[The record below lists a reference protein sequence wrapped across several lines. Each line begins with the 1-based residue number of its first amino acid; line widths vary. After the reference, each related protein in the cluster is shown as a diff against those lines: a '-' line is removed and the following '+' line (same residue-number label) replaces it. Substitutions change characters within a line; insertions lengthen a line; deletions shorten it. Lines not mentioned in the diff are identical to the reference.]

1 MQKEARM
8 RWRRLVAGCVVLGAV
23 GRAPMQAGQS
33 GPMMIPGV
41 SQDRP
46 FDPSHKQ
53 ETPDAGRIRMQE
65 EQAKRVN
72 DERQKK
78 LVSDTAK
85 LYELAGELKEQVG
98 KSDKNTLSVD
108 VVKKAEEIERLA
120 RSVKEKMRG

>member
-1 MQKEARM
+1 M
-8 RWRRLVAGCVVLGAV
+8 RWRRSLLGLVILTATAGVPAI
-23 GRAPMQAGQS
+23 AGQ
-33 GPMMIPGV
+33 GGTLTMPGG

-46 FDPSHKQ
+46 FDPNHRQ
-53 ETPDAGRIRMQE
+53 EPPDPGRVRMQE
-65 EQAKRVN
+65 EQAKKVN

-85 LYELAGELKEQVG
+85 LYAMAGELKEEVA

>member
-1 MQKEARM
+1 MSGM
-8 RWRRLVAGCVVLGAV
+8 RVAAGLVVMSVLGSV
-23 GRAPMQAGQS
+23 PMSAGQTGTWTMPS
-33 GPMMIPGV
+33 G

-46 FDPSHKQ
+46 FDPNHRQ
-53 ETPDAGRIRMQE
+53 EPPDPGKVRMQE
-65 EQAKRVN
+65 EQAKKVN

-78 LVSDTAK
+78 LASDTAK
-85 LYELAGELKEQVG
+85 LYALAGELKEEVE

>member
-1 MQKEARM
+1 MQREARM
-8 RWRRLVAGCVVLGAV
+8 RWRRMVAGCVALGALGSV
-23 GRAPMQAGQS
+23 PMRAGQS
-33 GPMMIPGV
+33 GPMMMPGA

-46 FDPSHKQ
+46 FDPNRKQ
-53 ETPDAGRIRMQE
+53 EPPDAGRIRMQE